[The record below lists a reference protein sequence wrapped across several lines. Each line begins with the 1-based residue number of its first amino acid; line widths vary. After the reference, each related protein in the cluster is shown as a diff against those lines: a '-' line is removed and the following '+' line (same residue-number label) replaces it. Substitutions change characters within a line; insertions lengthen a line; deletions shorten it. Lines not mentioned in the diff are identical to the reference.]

1 MAGSIVTQR
10 TQYKPLVLVD
20 TANLSREEWLSYRR
34 RGIGG
39 SDVASIFGVSPFR
52 TARDLYYDKLNIVS
66 VEEDEGNWVAME
78 MGNLLEPLVA
88 KIFGKKTGYKFY
100 QIKKMFYHPHYPFML
115 ADLDYFVTLPD
126 GTTTILEIKTT
137 NYNAKDNWWLNGK
150 ETVPVYYESQ
160 GRHYMAVM
168 NVDRV
173 FYCCLYGNTED
184 EVIIREIK
192 RDYAYEEEMIFLEKE
207 FWEDHVLAKLP
218 PPYMENGNLIMDS
231 ARKHFGPAD
240 SNAPT
245 VELNTGMAAKLMRYL
260 QLQEEKKNEEVHS
273 KQIDKELQRLKGMLI
288 AEMGTSCKAVCKS
301 SGVSYTIT
309 YNPVR
314 KPTIDKDSLLRLKL
328 QYPDI
333 YEQFASISESRR
345 FYVKTSSISEAAY
358 NRFQEENSYE
368 KRNSQIGR
376 RYCRCH
382 NTDISCLKADRIN

>member
-34 RGIGG
+34 QGIGG

-115 ADLDYFVTLPD
+115 ADLDYFVTMPD
-126 GTTTILEIKTT
+126 GTTAILEIKTT

-184 EVIIREIK
+184 EAIIREIK

-218 PPYMENGNLIMDS
+218 PPYMENGDLIMDS

-240 SNAPT
+240 PNAPT

-301 SGVSYTIT
+301 SGVRYTIT

-314 KPTIDKDSLLRLKL
+314 KSTIDKDSLLRLKL

-345 FYVKTSSISEAAY
+345 FYVKTSSISEAA
-358 NRFQEENSYE
+358 
-368 KRNSQIGR
+368 
-376 RYCRCH
+376 
-382 NTDISCLKADRIN
+382 